1 MNNNV
6 SHYYCQALLF
16 FVYASNDGQ
25 MRQPEAGGAIRTI
38 PGLPIP
44 AEDLEFCPH
53 FIETDQEF
61 GRPLYVVQEDREPF
75 VMGVMIVRDENSSR
89 AGK

>member
-1 MNNNV
+1 M
-6 SHYYCQALLF
+6 
-16 FVYASNDGQ
+16 
-25 MRQPEAGGAIRTI
+25 

-44 AEDLEFCPH
+44 AEDLEFCLH

-61 GRPLYVVQEDREPF
+61 GCPLYVVQEDPEPF
-75 VMGVMIVRDENSSR
+75 VMGVVIVRDEDSSR

>member
-1 MNNNV
+1 M
-6 SHYYCQALLF
+6 
-16 FVYASNDGQ
+16 
-25 MRQPEAGGAIRTI
+25 

-44 AEDLEFCPH
+44 AEDLEFCLH

-61 GRPLYVVQEDREPF
+61 GCPLYVVQEDREPL
-75 VMGVMIVRDENSSR
+75 VMGVVIVRDENSSR